1 MDLRSYYFTDPN
13 EKPLENLVEDGGF
26 AKIFR
31 RIAYVGDSLSS
42 GEFEAVDSTGKHTY
56 HDLFEYSWGQYI
68 SRACGNTGYNFSRG
82 GMTAKEYCEGFA
94 EAKGFWDP
102 DKACQAYVIALG
114 VNDVIN
120 QHMPIGT
127 TDDICKDDWRKNA
140 PTFTGYYAQLIQRY
154 KQIQPHAKFFLVSM
168 VHWHQ
173 LGDRSADIIAHRD
186 ALNAM
191 AAFFENTYV
200 IDLCTWLPPY
210 DKAFDARYS
219 LNGHLNPMG
228 YVFTAKVIA
237 SYMDYIIRHNMQAF
251 RQAGFIGTPMYDT
264 RLDQQL

>member
-1 MDLRSYYFTDPN
+1 M
-13 EKPLENLVEDGGF
+13 
-26 AKIFR
+26 
-31 RIAYVGDSLSS
+31 
-42 GEFEAVDSTGKHTY
+42 
-56 HDLFEYSWGQYI
+56 
-68 SRACGNTGYNFSRG
+68 
-82 GMTAKEYCEGFA
+82 
-94 EAKGFWDP
+94 
-102 DKACQAYVIALG
+102 
-114 VNDVIN
+114 
-120 QHMPIGT
+120 
-127 TDDICKDDWRKNA
+127 
-140 PTFTGYYAQLIQRY
+140 
-154 KQIQPHAKFFLVSM
+154 
-168 VHWHQ
+168 
-173 LGDRSADIIAHRD
+173 
-186 ALNAM
+186 NAM